1 MSGTVVNTTGPV
13 STRVQLDGGSVV
25 QRHQDRVRACE
36 KEAVADTI
44 ASEVLEATPMA
55 ISVPVATPEPDASS
69 DNTRSIQDTPEALSK
84 SPAQPPEDHS
94 SKQSPP
100 VRRRA

>member
-1 MSGTVVNTTGPV
+1 MSGTVVNKTGPV

-69 DNTRSIQDTPEALSK
+69 DNTRSSQDTPEAVK
-84 SPAQPPEDHS
+84 IPCPAT
-94 SKQSPP
+94 
-100 VRRRA
+100 